1 MISFIFQVL
10 IKFTAIFNDFIFFE
24 KIPYVRRWHTVFD
37 MKSIFLYAIFFLF
50 FIVFVFFFFIFF
62 FFSFLF
68 STFILFLTR
77 FFLFIIVFFFSLI
90 FIFFT
95 ILLGYCF

>member
-62 FFSFLF
+62 FFPFF
-68 STFILFLTR
+68 IRTFICFLTR
-77 FFLFIIVFFFSLI
+77 FFVFIIVIFFSLI
-90 FIFFT
+90 FLFIA
-95 ILLGYCF
+95 IRQG